1 MKMLLL
7 FIALLP
13 LSALGQTKEET
24 AEWIVSKANESY
36 NYGASY
42 DISDGDLTVKLSAGE
57 SHYERTIPIGSIKTV
72 SMVHTE
78 DYMTFVLK
86 CDDDCVYLVETDLND
101 RFKAD
106 SHQGVLMIEMYRKV
120 DPSLGPRMQKA
131 LLHLVE
137 LHGGKAVVIAFQ
149 PKKEA
154 F

>member
-1 MKMLLL
+1 MKILLL
-7 FIALLP
+7 LVALLP
-13 LSALGQTKEET
+13 FSAFAQTKEET

-42 DISDGDLTVKLSAGE
+42 AISEGDLTVKMSA
-57 SHYERTIPIGSIKTV
+57 SDSRFERTIPISSIKTV
-72 SMVHTE
+72 SMVHTD

-101 RFKAD
+101 KFKSD
-106 SHQGVLMIEMYRKV
+106 SYKGVLMIEMYRKV
-120 DPSLGPRMQKA
+120 DASLGPRMQKA

-137 LHGGKAVVIAFQ
+137 LHGGKATVTPYQ
-149 PKKEA
+149 PKKET